1 MQCHCGLLV
10 PVASLPPLIDK
21 LLLAMLWE
29 ATVFATINP
38 KGKTS
43 LVANHIES
51 RNHVFMCCKRNAM
64 IFMKVFNNL

>member
-1 MQCHCGLLV
+1 MQCHSAAGLLVV

-29 ATVFATINP
+29 ATVSATINP

-43 LVANHIES
+43 LVANHVE
-51 RNHVFMCCKRNAM
+51 RNHVFMYC
-64 IFMKVFNNL
+64 